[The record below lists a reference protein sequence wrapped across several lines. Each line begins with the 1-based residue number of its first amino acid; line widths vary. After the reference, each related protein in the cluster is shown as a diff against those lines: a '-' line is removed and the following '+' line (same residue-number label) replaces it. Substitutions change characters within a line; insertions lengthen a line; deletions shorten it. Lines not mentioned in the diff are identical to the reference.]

1 MTWEEEEQ
9 ELSSFFFFFFF
20 WYQSLFVACSFQIYR
35 RQVKEK
41 ANRIRK
47 DLSLRKKKGNIRPGE
62 SQRVLREMTR
72 QKLGAEAVDVSR
84 SSFLKI

>member
-1 MTWEEEEQ
+1 M
-9 ELSSFFFFFFF
+9 
-20 WYQSLFVACSFQIYR
+20 ACSFQIYR

-72 QKLGAEAVDVSR
+72 QKLGAEAVDMSR
-84 SSFLKI
+84 SSFLKIWTHLLPPYSTYIYTYEIIIA